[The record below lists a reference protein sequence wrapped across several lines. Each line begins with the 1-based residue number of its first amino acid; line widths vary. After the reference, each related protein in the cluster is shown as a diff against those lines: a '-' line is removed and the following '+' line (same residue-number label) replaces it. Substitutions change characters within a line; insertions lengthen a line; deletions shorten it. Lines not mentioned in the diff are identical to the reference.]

1 MKLPARYAA
10 VVSPLLLS
18 LLMTCLVS
26 LISTLRSVGPVP
38 DLLHVWLGAWSIS
51 WLIAFPT
58 MLALLPLVRRAT
70 RALVRS
76 SPS

>member
-26 LISTLRSVGPVP
+26 LISTLRSIGPVP
-38 DLLHVWLGAWSIS
+38 DLLHVWLGA
-51 WLIAFPT
+51 
-58 MLALLPLVRRAT
+58 
-70 RALVRS
+70 
-76 SPS
+76 